1 MLFQSLAIAPQSTP
15 RDEQMARSRRKTPI
29 GSITTAKSEAAWK
42 AKAARKLR
50 AAARGLLAKQSDG
63 EALSGKRCEVANP
76 WDGPKDG
83 KSWFG
88 NAYPKNMRK

>member
-1 MLFQSLAIAPQSTP
+1 MSRSL
-15 RDEQMARSRRKTPI
+15 RKVPI
-29 GSITTAKSEAAWK
+29 SGITTAKSEADWK

-50 AAARGLLAKQSDG
+50 VATRLSLSQQAKG
-63 EALSGKRCEVANP
+63 EALSGKRWEVSNR

-88 NAYPKNMRK
+88 KAYPKDMRK

>member
-1 MLFQSLAIAPQSTP
+1 MS
-15 RDEQMARSRRKTPI
+15 RSRRKTPI
-29 GSITTAKSEAAWK
+29 GGITTAKSEALWK

-50 AAARGLLAKQSDG
+50 VATRVLLAKHPEG
-63 EALSGKRCEVANP
+63 ETLSGKRWEVANP

-88 NAYPKNMRK
+88 GAHPKDMRK